1 MSEQLRIIG
10 QNNAAAQSE
19 LPKAKTSPQLKL
31 CSEKASNIADTL
43 IAQLGDLEKNEEL
56 TPDDIDVQL
65 FQISKR
71 IDRLTDPKGREDV
84 QKLYNS
90 AAYNATF
97 PIIKELYERN

>member
-1 MSEQLRIIG
+1 MSLEKLPIIG
-10 QNNAAAQSE
+10 QSNAASHSE
-19 LPKAKTSPQLKL
+19 LPKTKTSPQLKL
-31 CSEKASNIADTL
+31 SSEKASSIAL
-43 IAQLGDLEKNEEL
+43 IAQLGELEKNEEL

-71 IDRLTDPKGREDV
+71 IDRLTDPKARSDV

-97 PIIKELYERN
+97 PIVKELYERN

>member
-1 MSEQLRIIG
+1 MSLDKLPITG
-10 QNNAAAQSE
+10 QNNGASHSE

-31 CSEKASNIADTL
+31 SSEKASSIAL
-43 IAQLGDLEKNEEL
+43 IAQLGELERDEDL

-71 IDRLTDPKGREDV
+71 LDRLTDPKARSEV

-90 AAYNATF
+90 AAYNAIF
-97 PIIKELYERN
+97 PVNKELYERN